1 MYYSRTIPFY
11 TSCQNPQELEREWE
25 LEADMRK
32 MKSYF
37 PETAARIQEKIETLC
52 DRMEYDGSFLYDE
65 YPDRFMMGRMCDHI
79 CEQMEMEQ
87 EEMKE
92 QAMPKRGLRELV
104 EVLFFHEMHHRRCRR
119 GRCRRYW
126 GL

>member
-11 TSCQNPQELEREWE
+11 TSCRYPQELERELA
-25 LEADMRK
+25 LEEDMQK

-37 PETAARIQEKIETLC
+37 PKTAARIQEKVETLC

-65 YPDRFMMGRMCDHI
+65 YPDRFMMGRMCDYI
-79 CEQMEMEQ
+79 CKQMEEEQ
-87 EEMKE
+87 KEMQE
-92 QAMPKRGLRELV
+92 QALHAQGLRELV

-119 GRCRRYW
+119 GRCRRFF
-126 GL
+126 